1 MSNKSDIRLVKAK
14 AEDKDFLFDLRKQ
27 TMVEHLEKSGLF
39 LSDEEHR
46 TRVDKSFEN
55 SFVVLYQ
62 EHQAGLV
69 KYEENKAMLEVLQI
83 QILPEYQNKGI
94 GKQVLQY
101 LFKKEKTIQLKVLK
115 DNPAK
120 NLYRRL
126 GFITVG
132 EDEHEYHMERASK
145 NPI

>member
-1 MSNKSDIRLVKAK
+1 MSSKSDIKLIKAK
-14 AEDKDFLFDLRKQ
+14 IEDKDFLFDLRKQ

-46 TRVDKSFEN
+46 KRVDKSFEN
-55 SFVVLYQ
+55 SFLILYQ
-62 EHQAGLV
+62 EHRAGLL
-69 KYEENKAMLEVLQI
+69 KYEENEALLEVLQV
-83 QILPEYQNKGI
+83 QILPKYQNKGI

-101 LFKKEKTIQLKVLK
+101 LFEKEKIIQLKVLK

-120 NLYRRL
+120 NLYARL

-132 EDEHEYHMERASK
+132 EDEHEYHMERACRK
-145 NPI
+145 